1 MTKLYTKTGDTGTTY
16 GCNGRV
22 AKDDD
27 TIVAIGEID
36 ELNSN
41 LGLLVQ
47 YDREF
52 ISQVQSDLFT
62 IGARLI
68 GAKVAMSEDSVTLL
82 ELEIDKLDLELPT
95 LKNFILPNG
104 SNAACYAFISRAICR
119 RAERNL
125 VKLTKDRD
133 VSLELRYLNRL
144 SDYLFV
150 LGRHLNYVLE
160 TDEVIWKAAQE

>member
-1 MTKLYTKTGDTGTTY
+1 MKLYTKTGDTGTTY
-16 GCNGRV
+16 GCDGRV
-22 AKDDD
+22 AKDDN

-52 ISQVQSDLFT
+52 ISQVQRDLFT

-68 GAKVAMSEDSVTLL
+68 GAKVDMTEDSVLTL
-82 ELEIDKLDLELPT
+82 ELEIDKLDKELPT
-95 LKNFILPNG
+95 LKNFILPQG
-104 SNAACYAFISRAICR
+104 TNAACFAFISRAICR

-125 VKLTKDRD
+125 VTLSKDRD
-133 VSLELRYLNRL
+133 VGLEMKYLNRL

-160 TDEVIWKAAQE
+160 TDEVIWKQKQD

>member
-1 MTKLYTKTGDTGTTY
+1 MKIYTKTGDIGTTY

-22 AKDDD
+22 AKDDN

-41 LGLLVQ
+41 LGLLAQ
-47 YDREF
+47 YDRKF

-68 GAKVAMSEDSVTLL
+68 GANVNMDDSSVVAL
-82 ELEIDKLDLELPT
+82 ENEIDRLDKDLPT
-95 LKNFILPNG
+95 LKNFILPQGN
-104 SNAACYAFISRAICR
+104 NAACYAFISRAICR

-125 VKLTKDRD
+125 VKLNRDRD
-133 VSLELRYLNRL
+133 VSLEMRYLNRL

-160 TDEVIWKAAQE
+160 NDEVIWKQKQD